1 MAIFYIRGERK
12 LRPGIYQ
19 RHENADYKRAPDPAP
34 EPQIHY
40 LITSDGRSLVTD
52 KDKELVALEK

>member
-19 RHENADYKRAPDPAP
+19 RHENADYKREPPPAP
-34 EPQIHY
+34 EQQIHY
-40 LITSDGRSLVTD
+40 LITSDGSSLVTD
-52 KDKELVALEK
+52 KAEELVALEK